1 MIYLFCYF
9 QVYAGFV
16 VVAVFIFRLLSF
28 ENHGCLN
35 FSGLKFSSD
44 FNEISVLLKLVIFRF
59 FILNE

>member
-1 MIYLFCYF
+1 M
-9 QVYAGFV
+9 
-16 VVAVFIFRLLSF
+16 VAVFIFRLLLF

-44 FNEISVLLKLVIFRF
+44 FNEIYVLLKLVIFRF